1 MKTIE
6 CYKTSDG
13 KVFEDEEKAQAHED
27 DMIGEELESLLMH
40 VMGLNT
46 GRSEVYKGTIKAI
59 NNKKALKEACKIIL
73 DVLQY
78 TE

>member
-1 MKTIE
+1 MKAIE

-13 KVFEDEEKAQAHED
+13 KVFEDEEKAQAHEE

-40 VMGLNT
+40 VMELNT
-46 GRSEVYKGTIKAI
+46 GRSEVFKGIMKAI